1 MSACTRAPRARRGIL
16 VGVGGSCAPRAPPVL
31 ARRAQRARAGLAG
44 GSEGLWCA
52 ARPATAER
60 DPHADGARARPDV
73 WRCSACCQDPPSHGQ
88 HARRARGGCAQ
99 AARKVVAT
107 QGVAPGYPGVA
118 PSGNAGHRPD
128 VRAPTFGGALRSAE
142 THPVTAST
150 LGARVVAVLRP
161 LVRWWP
167 PRGGGIQRKVQIEP
181 FVVRAE
187 GPTRVRGGLSSGG
200 QASNLYQGGWNT
212 ISAFFGAT
220 PNLSLQC
227 SMPAGHVPSRAVRL
241 TLRRTRIHSSHLWRL

>member
-1 MSACTRAPRARRGIL
+1 MSACARAPRARRGIL
-16 VGVGGSCAPRAPPVL
+16 VVVGGSHAPRDPPAP

-60 DPHADGARARPDV
+60 DPHADGARARADV
-73 WRCSACCQDPPSHGQ
+73 GRHCTWCQDPPNHGQ
-88 HARRARGGCAQ
+88 HARRARGGRAG

-107 QGVAPGYPGVA
+107 QG
-118 PSGNAGHRPD
+118 
-128 VRAPTFGGALRSAE
+128 
-142 THPVTAST
+142 
-150 LGARVVAVLRP
+150 
-161 LVRWWP
+161 
-167 PRGGGIQRKVQIEP
+167 GGIQRKAPIEP
-181 FVVRAE
+181 LVVRAE

-212 ISAFFGAT
+212 ISAFYGAT

>member
-1 MSACTRAPRARRGIL
+1 MHPVILPPPLGVHNGHVPGSQGAPRGSGAPHGPPRRSATLTQMEPVRALTWGGTVRGAKTHPVTVASSARTWWACWGHPSSRWPPK
-16 VGVGGSCAPRAPPVL
+16 GSPQV
-31 ARRAQRARAGLAG
+31 
-44 GSEGLWCA
+44 
-52 ARPATAER
+52 
-60 DPHADGARARPDV
+60 
-73 WRCSACCQDPPSHGQ
+73 
-88 HARRARGGCAQ
+88 
-99 AARKVVAT
+99 T
-107 QGVAPGYPGVA
+107 QGWHPVGML
-118 PSGNAGHRPD
+118 GHRPD
-128 VRAPTFGGALRSAE
+128 VRAPTFGGALRGAE